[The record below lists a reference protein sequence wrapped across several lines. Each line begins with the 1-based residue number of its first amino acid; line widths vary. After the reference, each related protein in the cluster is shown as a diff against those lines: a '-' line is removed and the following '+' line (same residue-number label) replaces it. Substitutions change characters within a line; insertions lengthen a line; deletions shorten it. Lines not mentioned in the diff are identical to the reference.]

1 LPQTFYLRADSLGMP
16 DSRSD
21 AAATPI
27 PRHEGAANGG
37 KESAAF
43 DVSQAR
49 FFAEHQSLA
58 GRFPHHNLRNQAI
71 LRSLNVSCES
81 CEAPLPL
88 QRLHGVINDYPN
100 CTEVRYVGHCPCCD
114 GVVQNVLRVTVGQMT
129 YLRDGEWCTTVRRPW
144 WHCLWPWPIDSDR
157 EW

>member
-1 LPQTFYLRADSLGMP
+1 MP
-16 DSRSD
+16 DSSFD
-21 AAATPI
+21 AVAIQIPLNEIASAT
-27 PRHEGAANGG
+27 RAGRREL
-37 KESAAF
+37 
-43 DVSQAR
+43 DVTQAK
-49 FFAEHQSLA
+49 FYAEHPALA
-58 GRFPHHNLRNQAI
+58 GEFPHHNSRNHAI
-71 LRSLNVSCES
+71 LRSLDVSCET

-114 GVVQNVLRVTVGQMT
+114 GIVQNVLRVTVEQMT
-129 YLRDGEWCTTVRRPW
+129 FLRDGEWCTTVRRPW